1 MTTPLTVAGAV
12 LADLDVELDATRA
25 VLGCLRPALWDA
37 PTYPDA
43 WTIGQLARH
52 LVEVVYW
59 LETVVAADR
68 FDVTSRPPP
77 ERDAVDGPAALIER
91 FDVLA
96 ASVRAGASRL
106 DDAAMAAPWSLV
118 QGDVVLQTLPR
129 HVALRRACISH
140 MIHHRAQLS
149 AWLRAQG
156 DVVPEI
162 YPG

>member
-59 LETVVAADR
+59 LETVVAAEVASVSVSAGHPSSGQVLR
-68 FDVTSRPPP
+68 SGQGAAQPEARKSPSRSPTAESGEQGGVFIAVTSS
-77 ERDAVDGPAALIER
+77 LKN
-91 FDVLA
+91 
-96 ASVRAGASRL
+96 
-106 DDAAMAAPWSLV
+106 AP
-118 QGDVVLQTLPR
+118 
-129 HVALRRACISH
+129 
-140 MIHHRAQLS
+140 
-149 AWLRAQG
+149 
-156 DVVPEI
+156 
-162 YPG
+162 